1 VLRTG
6 GRTILIDSYVGEDAV
21 AIVRCTYLHIDHV
34 GWNTRLQNGRWV
46 PTFPNARYLVGR
58 CDFEYW
64 RQQES
69 IHSDALQLP
78 GIEDSILPIVEAG
91 RIDLVDDGYELAT
104 GLTLL
109 PLSGHT
115 PGQTG
120 VRATGAVPAVFCG
133 DAIHS
138 PLQVLNPALSTFSC
152 VDSAQVREVRRKLL
166 EDAAEGAW
174 RVVPVHVRGTR
185 SMRVASTAQGFAPL
199 FFAPGS

>member
-1 VLRTG
+1 
-6 GRTILIDSYVGEDAV
+6 
-21 AIVRCTYLHIDHV
+21 
-34 GWNTRLQNGRWV
+34 
-46 PTFPNARYLVGR
+46 
-58 CDFEYW
+58 
-64 RQQES
+64 
-69 IHSDALQLP
+69 
-78 GIEDSILPIVEAG
+78 
-91 RIDLVDDGYELAT
+91 
-104 GLTLL
+104 
-109 PLSGHT
+109 
-115 PGQTG
+115 
-120 VRATGAVPAVFCG
+120 VFCG